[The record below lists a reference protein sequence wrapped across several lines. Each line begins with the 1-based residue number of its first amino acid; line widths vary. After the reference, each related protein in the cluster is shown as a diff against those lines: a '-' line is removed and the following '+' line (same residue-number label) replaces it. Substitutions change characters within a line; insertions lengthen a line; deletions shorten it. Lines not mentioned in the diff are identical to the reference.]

1 MAIGSLVVMHA
12 NNSSSSSSSLEAEE
26 TLLLSSSS
34 CDCWWFFS
42 VHVGPVYHYSL
53 CDYLHFH
60 VFFALGFLLVAFMM
74 WGAGYKNLTTISLF
88 ITVFGPLGVLVGVI
102 FVSYRNQKQ
111 RRMRV
116 YSVDEN
122 NSGKGNGNS
131 SEKTL
136 SDKLGLG
143 FLFCLSAQKNLPRNS
158 SSYQPMMMMISTS
171 SF

>member
-1 MAIGSLVVMHA
+1 MHA

-122 NSGKGNGNS
+122 TGKSNGNS

-136 SDKLGLG
+136 FDNLGLG
-143 FLFCLSAQKNLPRNS
+143 FFFRLSAQKNLPRNNCCSTSS